1 MFCFFLQNM
10 NMGLSEIF
18 LITFSLLENNNKQH
32 VVLWFFKMEKES
44 NKEIWHM

>member
-1 MFCFFLQNM
+1 M